1 MKLPTVKIRR
11 STFERIKLTIGKI
24 PAEQG
29 GILLGNRD
37 RGDREK
43 FVIEE
48 FVFDNAA
55 KTSSGTYTFN
65 HEFLNKIL
73 KAAYPKY
80 QLVGY
85 IHSHPPHCR
94 ALSTPDRIY
103 FTEQF
108 NYIDTDKFITPI
120 VISEADTGRFELIP
134 YVTYRDDPFNPKMG
148 VLEIIEDEEADAKK
162 KAADFS
168 RIEKAVNVPLLQK
181 SNIVIV
187 GAGGSFSL
195 CESLVRSGVKKLT
208 VIDFDTV
215 DETNVVRQGYYPDDF
230 GQLKIKALGDH
241 LKRLNPTLKFR
252 GLNQDVTTLSKLQRE
267 HIFGKADIL
276 LFLTDSFKAQAFGNT
291 MALEYQK
298 PTIWAGYY
306 EGSRCAEVF
315 FYIPDVTPACFRC
328 AVSSRYKA
336 QEEAKN
342 EIKASSAKNTIFH
355 SQYLDSVIGMLSMAI
370 LHNDTE
376 GFEYSNWF
384 GKKWDRNFFQLRVHP
399 EHSHE
404 EGNLFHRTFKGSPD
418 GSIFNFNAVF
428 QTVEPEL
435 PPKYEPCPDC
445 GHLHKIEPKPE
456 NTEQDVSETVAS

>member
-1 MKLPTVKIRR
+1 MNLPIVKIHR
-11 STFERIKLTIGKI
+11 STFEHIKLTVGKI

-37 RGDREK
+37 GNDREQ
-43 FVIEE
+43 FVIEK
-48 FVFDNAA
+48 FVFDNDA
-55 KTSSGTYTFN
+55 KVSSGTYTFN

-73 KAAYPKY
+73 KSAYPQY
-80 QLVGY
+80 QLIGY
-85 IHSHPPHCR
+85 LHSHPPYCR
-94 ALSTPDRIY
+94 ELSYPDRRY
-103 FTEQF
+103 FAEQF
-108 NYIDTDKFITPI
+108 THIDADKFITPI
-120 VISEADTGRFELIP
+120 VISEADTGQFELIP
-134 YVTYRDDPFNPKMG
+134 YITHRDDPFKPTMG
-148 VLEIIEDEEADAKK
+148 FLEIIEYEAKEKK
-162 KAADFS
+162 KVKDFS
-168 RIEKAVNVPLLQK
+168 RIKEAVNVPMLQK

-195 CESLVRSGVKKLT
+195 CESLVRSGFQNLT

-215 DETNVVRQGYYPDDF
+215 DETNIVRQGYYPSDL
-230 GQLKIKALGDH
+230 GKLKITALESH
-241 LKRLNPTLKFR
+241 LKRLNPTLRFR
-252 GLNQDVTTLSKLQRE
+252 GINQDVTTLSKLQRE
-267 HIFGKADIL
+267 CVFGKADLL
-276 LFLTDSFKAQAFGNT
+276 LFLTDSFKAQSFGNK
-291 MALEYQK
+291 MAIKYKK
-298 PTIWAGYY
+298 PVLWAGYY

-315 FYIPDVTPACFRC
+315 FYIPNVTPGCFRC

-336 QEEAKN
+336 QAEAQG

-399 EHSHE
+399 QYSHE
-404 EGNLFHRTFKGSPD
+404 EGNLFHRTFKNSPD

-428 QTVEPEL
+428 QKVEPEL

-445 GHLHKIEPKPE
+445 SHLHEMESLPKK
-456 NTEQDVSETVAS
+456 TEQDVPERVTS